1 MSEDVIKDV
10 VSIYREV
17 PVECL
22 IEALHASWDE
32 IDEDLK
38 AVMRAYSIPEEL
50 LLHIRESMRQY
61 IVKELRE
68 RGLPEEEWMVEPL
81 LKLFI
86 RLSKV
91 MLLDDLRGR

>member
-1 MSEDVIKDV
+1 MSEDVIKEV
-10 VSIYREV
+10 VLIYREV
-17 PVECL
+17 PVEHL
-22 IEALHASWDE
+22 IEALYASWDE

-38 AVMRAYSIPEEL
+38 VVMRAYSIQEVL
-50 LLHIRESMRQY
+50 LPYIKESLKQY
-61 IVKELRE
+61 IVKMLKE

-91 MLLDDLRGR
+91 MLPDDP

>member
-1 MSEDVIKDV
+1 MELDKIGDV
-10 VSIYREV
+10 VLIYREV
-17 PVECL
+17 PVERL
-22 IEALHASWDE
+22 IEALYASWDE

-38 AVMRAYSIPEEL
+38 AVMRAYSIPEVL
-50 LLHIRESMRQY
+50 LSYIKESLRQY

-86 RLSKV
+86 RLSRV
-91 MLLDDLRGR
+91 MLDDP